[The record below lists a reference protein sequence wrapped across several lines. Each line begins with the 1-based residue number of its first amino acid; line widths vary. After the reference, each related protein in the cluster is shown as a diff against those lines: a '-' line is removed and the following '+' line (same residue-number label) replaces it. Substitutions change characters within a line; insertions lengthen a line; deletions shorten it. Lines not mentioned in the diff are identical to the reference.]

1 MFEFRK
7 MTKWL
12 GNQARLAPRALQIGL
27 CLLLM
32 SGVATAQL
40 EMERASVTG
49 IVTDES
55 GAVVPGA
62 TVTATQVSTNVSY
75 TRETNQ
81 AGQYTIGNLTPGS
94 YSITTSKSGYA
105 KYAVNNFVLEVGQT
119 ARLNIVL
126 QVGSVSQ
133 TIAVT
138 TAMPVLQ
145 SENSSI
151 SQVIAPTAVAQLPLN
166 GRNMTQLAVITPG
179 VTGLNYASG
188 GTIQSGARPDELRP
202 GGTTIQSDGAS
213 DQTNLVLLDGID
225 NTEMIAQTE
234 IVRPSVDGLQEFNIV
249 TNNAGPQYRRGIGA
263 VLVTSSK
270 SGTNA
275 LHGAAYEYVRN
286 SAVDAKNY
294 FVRSGTSIPLY
305 RLNDLG
311 GRVGGPIKRDKA
323 FFFLNFEGYYE
334 ATGGTDVETVP
345 TLAERSGDFS
355 GVARIYDPLT
365 TTASGSTYT
374 RTEFPNDTI
383 PMDRRDPIA
392 FQLINAY
399 PLPDTLALNNNIVTH
414 PVKIANDNRGDAR
427 VDYQISPSQS
437 LFARYSIDDT
447 QIKMPNTFND
457 VIGGNEGAFSGPE
470 ANRGQQ
476 GVLAYTKVFTP
487 NLVGDFRFGG
497 NRFTMALLSSPL
509 TSPIWAQIPGRVP
522 LPGLLCCGLDP
533 AGPVAPIISPSGYGG
548 EGNSRSE
555 PLIRREHMWEG
566 KGTISWIHGKHN
578 ISLGTEVLSHL
589 IAETVSPPGQS
600 PFGRFNFDSTF
611 TNDPTAPIG
620 TGNTMASEMLGY
632 PASTVKSLFLPGTAH
647 VQSAEYGF
655 FGGDDWH
662 VTPKLTLNLGIHY
675 EIDTP
680 YSEAHNYWVNFD
692 PATATVLIAG
702 QKGVSKTGNWATD
715 YGSVAPRLGF
725 AYSIGKKTVFRG
737 GFGAYYDP
745 QGNFGTTIRQQEQ
758 WPYDLVYTIS
768 PGSLFPDN
776 TVSQGFLT
784 PSEVLA
790 TGTFDKPY
798 GNLRGIQADF
808 KNASSQEWNLALQR
822 QLTNSSSFTVR
833 YVGNMLRHLAWN
845 DPIDQPTPG
854 PGNIQAR
861 RPFNA
866 QFPHT
871 SSISF
876 LESVGVG
883 SYNALQLIFVQRAIH
898 GIYFT
903 GNYVWAHA
911 LDNTNADGGSNG
923 PIPQNPLDRNADYA
937 SSGSDIR
944 NRVTL
949 YGSYEL
955 PFGPG
960 KAFSNRNSLANR
972 LLIGGWRVNGIF
984 VDQSGLPFTV
994 TVSGSPT
1001 NTGAGSRADVV
1012 SGAPQYPANQTVN
1025 QWFNKAAFTSPKPYN
1040 WGNVGRNTLRGPD
1053 EINVDSAVEKKFPIT
1068 EAKSAEVRIEFFN
1081 MFNHPQF
1088 SVPASNISAGNA
1100 GTITSTSNT
1109 ARQLQGS
1116 LRFTF

>member
-7 MTKWL
+7 MMKWL
-12 GNQARLAPRALQIGL
+12 TEQARVAPRALPIGL
-27 CLLLM
+27 CFLLM
-32 SGVATAQL
+32 SGVAAAQL
-40 EMERASVTG
+40 EMERASITG
-49 IVTDES
+49 VVTDNS
-55 GAVVPGA
+55 GAVPGA
-62 TVTATQVSTNVSY
+62 TVTATQVSTNLSY
-75 TRETNQ
+75 TRKTNQ
-81 AGQYTIGNLTPGS
+81 AGEYTIGNLNPGS
-94 YSITTSKSGYA
+94 YNITTSMRGYA
-105 KYAVNNFVLEVGQT
+105 TSVVNNYVLEVGQT

-133 TIAVT
+133 TVAVT
-138 TAMPVLQ
+138 TAAPVLQ
-145 SENSSI
+145 SESASI

-179 VTGLNYASG
+179 VTGVNYASG
-188 GTIQSGARPDELRP
+188 GTIQSGQRPDELRP

-234 IVRPSVDGLQEFNIV
+234 IVRPSVDGLQEFNII
-249 TNNAGPQYRRGIGA
+249 TNNAGPQYRRGMGA

-270 SGTNA
+270 SGSNA
-275 LHGAAYEYVRN
+275 LHGSAYEYARN

-294 FVRSGTSIPLY
+294 FDKSGSPIPLY

-334 ATGGTDVETVP
+334 ARGGTDVETVP
-345 TLAERSGDFS
+345 TLAERNGDFS
-355 GVARIYDPLT
+355 GIAHIYDPLT
-365 TTASGSTYT
+365 TAASGSSYT

-383 PMDRRDPIA
+383 PVDRRDPIA

-399 PLPDTLALNNNIVTH
+399 PLPETSGLTNNIVTH
-414 PVKIANDNRGDAR
+414 PLKIANDNRGDAR
-427 VDYQISPSQS
+427 VDYQITQTQS

-447 QIKMPNTFND
+447 QLKMPNTFND

-470 ANRGQQ
+470 YNRGQH

-533 AGPVAPIISPSGYGG
+533 AGPDAPIISPSGYGG
-548 EGNSRSE
+548 EGASRSE

-578 ISLGTEVLSHL
+578 INVGVEVLSHL
-589 IAETVSPPGQS
+589 IAETISPPGQS
-600 PFGRFNFDSTF
+600 PFGRFNFDGTF
-611 TNDPTAPIG
+611 TNNPASPKG
-620 TGNTMASEMLGY
+620 TGNTIASEMLGY

-647 VQSAEYGF
+647 VQSDEYDF

-662 VTPKLTLNLGIHY
+662 ATPKLTLNLGIHY

-680 YSEAHNYWVNFD
+680 YSEANNYWVNFN
-692 PATATVLIAG
+692 PATATVEIAG
-702 QKGVSKTGNWATD
+702 KNGVSKTANWETD
-715 YGSVAPRLGF
+715 YGSVGPRIGF
-725 AYSIGKKTVFRG
+725 AYSIGSKTVFRG

-758 WPYDLVYTIS
+758 WPYSLVYTIS

-784 PSEVLA
+784 PAEVLA
-790 TGTFDKPY
+790 TGTFDNPY
-798 GNLRGIQADF
+798 GNLHGIQPNF
-808 KNASSQEWNLALQR
+808 KNASSQEWNLAFQR
-822 QLTNSSSFTVR
+822 QLTNSSSFTMR

-845 DPIDQPTPG
+845 DPIDEPTPG
-854 PGNIQAR
+854 PGNIQSR

-871 SSISF
+871 SSISY

-883 SYNALQLIFVQRAIH
+883 SYNALQIIFVQRAIH
-898 GIYFT
+898 GVYFT

-911 LDNTNADGGSNG
+911 FDNTNADGGSNG
-923 PIPQNPLDRNADYA
+923 PLPQNPLDRNADYA

-960 KAFSNRNSLANR
+960 KAFLTRDSLANR
-972 LLIGGWRVNGIF
+972 LLIGGWRLNGIF
-984 VDQSGLPFTV
+984 VGQSGLPFTP
-994 TVSGSPT
+994 TVSGSPS
-1001 NTGAGSRADVV
+1001 NTGGGSRADVV
-1012 SGAPQYPANQTVN
+1012 SGVPKYPAHQTVN
-1025 QWFNKAAFTSPKPYN
+1025 AWFNRAAFTTPALYT
-1040 WGNVGRNTLRGPD
+1040 WGNAGRNSLRGPA
-1053 EINVDSAVEKKFPIT
+1053 EINVDSAVEKSFPM
-1068 EAKSAEVRIEFFN
+1068 AKERYLEMRIEFFN
-1081 MFNHPQF
+1081 LFNHPQF
-1088 SVPASNISAGNA
+1088 QVPASNISDGNA

-1116 LRFTF
+1116 VRFTF